1 MLPERPAGK
10 AAGLR
15 FGCLAPGGFTLIE
28 LTVVLLLIGIL
39 AVAVAPRFANRAVF
53 DERGFVDQV
62 RAAIQFAR
70 KSAVA
75 QRRNVCVAVSGGGL
89 NITRAQAA
97 GASAACTVALV
108 DPATGGAFVAS
119 APAGVSLSPAVNL
132 VFDALGRL
140 ASPDATTA
148 ITVSG
153 LDASVVTV
161 ERETGHVH

>member
-1 MLPERPAGK
+1 MLPERPAGTT
-10 AAGLR
+10 AGLR
-15 FGCLAPGGFTLIE
+15 FRRLAPRGFTLIE

-39 AVAVAPRFANRAVF
+39 AVAVAPRFANRAAF

-62 RAAIQFAR
+62 RAAVQFAR

-75 QRRNVCVAVSGGGL
+75 QRRNVCVAVAGSGL
-89 NITRAQAA
+89 SITRAQAA

-108 DPATGGAFVAS
+108 DPATGSAFA
-119 APAGVSLSPAVNL
+119 AIPPAGVSLSPAVNM

-153 LDASVVTV
+153 LDVSVVTV